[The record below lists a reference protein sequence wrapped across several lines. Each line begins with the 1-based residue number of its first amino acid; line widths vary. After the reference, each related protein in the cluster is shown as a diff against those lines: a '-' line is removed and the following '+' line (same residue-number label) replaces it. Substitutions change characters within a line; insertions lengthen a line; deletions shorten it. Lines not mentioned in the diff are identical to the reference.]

1 MIHLYNIFIQ
11 LYSFV
16 ANVLSIKN
24 NKARKWVDGRKSI
37 FDKLTEAFDGNTS
50 KVIWVHCAS
59 LGEFEQARPVIE
71 QFVTSKED
79 KNDTKILLTFF
90 SPSGYEIQKNYD
102 KVDWVFYLPIDTKK
116 NAVLFY
122 QIVKPFLIIFV
133 KYEFWYH
140 YFATAKNLKIPL
152 VLVSGIFRNH
162 QPFFRWYGSLHR
174 TMLSCIHHFFLQN
187 QQSKDLLASINISK
201 NVTVSGDTR
210 FDRVLQIASNALSIS
225 SIEQFIGNSQVIVA
239 GSTWTEDDEEIDH
252 FANINPSLKF
262 IIAPHEINTERL
274 SECLTLYKNS
284 VLFSNINNIKANTNV
299 IIIDNV
305 GMLSSLY
312 KYATISFVGGGF
324 GGDGVHNV
332 LEPAV
337 YGKPVVFGP
346 VYDKFIEANDLVETG
361 GAIVVE
367 SALEFERVMN
377 DLLNDTDYYNSC
389 CRSSK
394 EYVLSKTG
402 ATNTI
407 VDYLTQHNLLP

>member
-1 MIHLYNIFIQ
+1 
-11 LYSFV
+11 
-16 ANVLSIKN
+16 
-24 NKARKWVDGRKSI
+24 
-37 FDKLTEAFDGNTS
+37 
-50 KVIWVHCAS
+50 
-59 LGEFEQARPVIE
+59 
-71 QFVTSKED
+71 
-79 KNDTKILLTFF
+79 
-90 SPSGYEIQKNYD
+90 
-102 KVDWVFYLPIDTKK
+102 
-116 NAVLFY
+116 
-122 QIVKPFLIIFV
+122 
-133 KYEFWYH
+133 
-140 YFATAKNLKIPL
+140 
-152 VLVSGIFRNH
+152 
-162 QPFFRWYGSLHR
+162 
-174 TMLSCIHHFFLQN
+174 
-187 QQSKDLLASINISK
+187 
-201 NVTVSGDTR
+201 
-210 FDRVLQIASNALSIS
+210 LQIASNALSIS